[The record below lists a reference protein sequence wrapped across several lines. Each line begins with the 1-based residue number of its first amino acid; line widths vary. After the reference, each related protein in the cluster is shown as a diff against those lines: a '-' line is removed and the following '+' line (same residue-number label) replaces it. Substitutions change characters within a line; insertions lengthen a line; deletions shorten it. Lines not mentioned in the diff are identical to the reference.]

1 MTWLYGQTSLWYLIA
16 FVVGVLLAWLLLV
29 LPQQRRLSR
38 LRARR
43 PSETGAAGAR
53 AWSGPA
59 ADPDPPAGPDRS
71 DAEPIPAGAD
81 GTEQRTRGDDAAAER
96 FRPVDPALSVLDAE
110 TIGSRSAAP
119 AGGPAARTVGAAD
132 MLPAKAERSG
142 DNDNDGN
149 RSGAAADPARSD
161 RPGARPDPAR
171 PAATREPEQTEP
183 TGAGS
188 GAARAGGPGHGVPA
202 VAPGPWPG
210 SALPAPDGSAPA
222 EAFTIKGNAGSML
235 YHTPASPYYSRT
247 RAEAWFSSTEDAEA
261 AGFIAWKRR

>member
-1 MTWLYGQTSLWYLIA
+1 MTWLYGQTWLWYLIA

-43 PSETGAAGAR
+43 PSETGAAGAS

-59 ADPDPPAGPDRS
+59 ADPDPPAGPGRS
-71 DAEPIPAGAD
+71 DAEPVPAGAG
-81 GTEQRTRGDDAAAER
+81 GTEQPTRGDDAAAER
-96 FRPVDPALSVLDAE
+96 LPPVDPALSVLDAG
-110 TIGSRSAAP
+110 TIGPRSTAP
-119 AGGPAARTVGAAD
+119 VDGPGARTVGAAD
-132 MLPAKAERSG
+132 MLPAKAGSG
-142 DNDNDGN
+142 TAHAG
-149 RSGAAADPARSD
+149 
-161 RPGARPDPAR
+161 
-171 PAATREPEQTEP
+171 
-183 TGAGS
+183 GAGH
-188 GAARAGGPGHGVPA
+188 GAPD

-210 SALPAPDGSAPA
+210 SALPASDGSAPT

-235 YHTPASPYYSRT
+235 YHTPASPYYDRT

>member
-1 MTWLYGQTSLWYLIA
+1 MTWLYGQASLWYLIA

-43 PSETGAAGAR
+43 PSETGAAKAR

-71 DAEPIPAGAD
+71 DAEPI
-81 GTEQRTRGDDAAAER
+81 
-96 FRPVDPALSVLDAE
+96 
-110 TIGSRSAAP
+110 GSRSAAP
-119 AGGPAARTVGAAD
+119 
-132 MLPAKAERSG
+132 
-142 DNDNDGN
+142 
-149 RSGAAADPARSD
+149 
-161 RPGARPDPAR
+161 
-171 PAATREPEQTEP
+171 
-183 TGAGS
+183 
-188 GAARAGGPGHGVPA
+188 AGGPGHGVPA

-210 SALPAPDGSAPA
+210 SALPAPDGSAPT

-235 YHTPASPYYSRT
+235 YHTPASPYYSRI